1 MTTMRGLLQG
11 EEVGVVLGH
20 GHGLEPWETDKR
32 MEETVRAWDDFIDA
46 SFVLWGCTVPVDTG
60 IVNMD

>member
-1 MTTMRGLLQG
+1 MTTMRGLLQR
-11 EEVGVVLGH
+11 EEVA
-20 GHGLEPWETDKR
+20 WEIDKG

-46 SFVLWGCTVPVDTG
+46 SFVLWGCTVPIDAG